1 MDDAQFPPIHSLLY
15 DPQRHGAPRMSRRI
29 GLIGPLPPPSGG
41 MANQTLQLA
50 RLLRAEGLQVEL
62 VQVNAPY
69 RPRWI
74 GRVRGLRA
82 LCRLLPYLLRLWRC
96 AGRCDLLHVMANSGW
111 SWHLFAAPAV
121 WIGRWR
127 GTPVLVNYRG
137 GEADSFL
144 AHSLCWV
151 RPCMRRASAVVVPS
165 GFLEAVF
172 RRYALATLVV
182 PNVVDLARFTPA
194 PRPGRQCI
202 LVARNLEA
210 IYDNASAIRALALLQ
225 ASHPGARMVIAG
237 EGPLRGALEA
247 LAQELGV
254 QQAVSFAG
262 RVEHARMAQLYAA
275 ADVMLNPSLV
285 DNMPNA
291 VLEALASGVPVVS
304 TRAGGVPYLV
314 QDGAT
319 ALLVTPGSAQ
329 EMAQAL
335 GRLLDQP
342 ALAVSLAAAGL
353 REARRY
359 SWTAVRPQLLAV
371 YDRLA

>member
-1 MDDAQFPPIHSLLY
+1 
-15 DPQRHGAPRMSRRI
+15 MSRRI

-50 RLLRAEGLQVEL
+50 RLLRGEGLQVEL

-69 RPRWI
+69 WPRWAR
-74 GRVRGLRA
+74 RVRGLRA
-82 LCRLLPYLLRLWRC
+82 LCRLLPYVLRLWRC

-121 WIGRWR
+121 WIARLR

-144 AHSLCWV
+144 ARSLRWV
-151 RPCMRRASAVVVPS
+151 RPAMTRASLLVVPS

-172 RRYALATLVV
+172 RRYGLATQVL
-182 PNVVDLARFTPA
+182 PNVVDLARFAPA
-194 PRPGRQCI
+194 PRPGRQSI

-210 IYDNASAIRALALLQ
+210 IYDNASAIRALALLRTT
-225 ASHPGARMVIAG
+225 HPGACMTIAG
-237 EGPLRGALEA
+237 EGPLRAELEA
-247 LAQELGV
+247 LARQLGLA
-254 QQAVSFAG
+254 QAVCFAG
-262 RVEHARMAQLYAA
+262 RVEHARMASLYAA

-314 QDGAT
+314 QDGVT
-319 ALLVTPGSAQ
+319 ALLVAPGAPQ
-329 EMAQAL
+329 EMADAL
-335 GRLLDQP
+335 RRVLEQP
-342 ALAVSLAAAGL
+342 ALAASLAAAG
-353 REARRY
+353 RVEAGRY
-359 SWTAVRPQLLAV
+359 SWTAVRPQLLAL